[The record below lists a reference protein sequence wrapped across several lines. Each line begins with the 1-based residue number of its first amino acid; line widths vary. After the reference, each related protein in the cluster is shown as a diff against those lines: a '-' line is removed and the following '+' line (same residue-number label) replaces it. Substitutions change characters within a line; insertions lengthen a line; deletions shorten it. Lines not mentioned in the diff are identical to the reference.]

1 MTIAKDGAET
11 LIAQF
16 GEEVDVTP
24 ITDSSTGSDPIY
36 PSSDT
41 EEGTTTTH
49 KVRLYSSPSKET
61 LQEYGVEET
70 ADAMM
75 YSTDDIAD
83 QGDEVEYKDLYDWV
97 VGEKITNQL
106 GRGPYLYVYELTG
119 Q

>member
-24 ITDSSTGSDPIY
+24 ITDESTGSDPIY
-36 PSSDT
+36 PDSDT
-41 EEGTTTTH
+41 VEGTTTTH

-61 LQEYGVEET
+61 LQEYGVEES

-83 QGDEVEYKDLYDWV
+83 QGDEVEYKDLYKWV
-97 VGEKITNQL
+97 VGEKMTNQL
-106 GRGPYLYVYELTG
+106 GNGVYLYVYELIG

>member
-1 MTIAKDGAET
+1 MTIVKGGAKI
-11 LIAQF
+11 LISEF

-24 ITDSSTGSDPIY
+24 ITDESTGSDPIY
-36 PSSDT
+36 PDSNS
-41 EEGTTTTH
+41 EEGTTKTH
-49 KVRLYSSPSKET
+49 KVRLYSTPSKET
-61 LQEYGVEET
+61 LKEYGIEES

-83 QGDEVEYKDLYDWV
+83 QGDEVEYKDMYDWV

-106 GRGPYLYVYELTG
+106 GSGPYLYIYELTG

>member
-1 MTIAKDGAET
+1 MTITEDGAEI
-11 LIAQF
+11 LISQF

-24 ITDSSTGSDPIY
+24 ITDESTGSDPIY

-61 LQEYGVEET
+61 LKEYGIEES

-75 YSTDDIAD
+75 YSTNDIAD

-97 VGEKITNQL
+97 VGEIVTNQL
-106 GRGPYLYVYELTG
+106 GNGIYLRVYELTG